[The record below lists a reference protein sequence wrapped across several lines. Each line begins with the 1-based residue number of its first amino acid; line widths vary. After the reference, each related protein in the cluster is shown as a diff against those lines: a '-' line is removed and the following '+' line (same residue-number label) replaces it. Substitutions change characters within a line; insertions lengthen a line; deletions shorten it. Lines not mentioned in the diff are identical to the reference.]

1 MKYIFALG
9 FVLFAKLASAQ
20 QLYFIYIQTDNKQPF
35 YIKIDNKLLSSS
47 TSGYLVVPKLVE
59 GEHSFQLGFPKD
71 QWELQQFT
79 INVNSADAGYL
90 LKNFKEK
97 GWGLY
102 NIQTMQT
109 TMSGTKPTPPKKQED
124 SDEEFANTLSGAAN
138 TKVAVAKPKPASGA
152 ITKLSSGFKEN
163 DYVATYL
170 VDNNGKKDTVKLA
183 IVGNV
188 PAAKKIEPN
197 INEEVVAAK
206 EDIAPVKKVEITP
219 PVVAKQEVI
228 QPVVKQVELTP
239 AKKED
244 RPEVTFNS
252 DCKAKAEQDDF
263 IKLRKK
269 MAAQDN
275 DEEMIATAVKV
286 FKTKCFTVEQV
297 KNLSILLLSDKGKY
311 GFYDAVYPYTLDT
324 NNFKQLAAEL
334 KDVYYVN
341 RFNAMLKN

>member
-1 MKYIFALG
+1 MKYIFALS
-9 FVLFAKLASAQ
+9 FVFFAKIASAQ

-47 TSGYLVVPKLVE
+47 ASGYLVVPKLVE

-79 INVNSADAGYL
+79 INVSGNDAGYL

-109 TMSGTKPTPPKKQED
+109 TMSGTKPAPTKKQVD
-124 SDEEFANTLSGAAN
+124 SDEEFANALSGAAN
-138 TKVAVAKPKPASGA
+138 TKVAVAKPKQASGA
-152 ITKLSSGFKEN
+152 ITKLTSGFKEN
-163 DYVATYL
+163 DYIATYL

-188 PAAKKIEPN
+188 PTP
-197 INEEVVAAK
+197 
-206 EDIAPVKKVEITP
+206 KKVEPIVNEEIAVAKEEVTP
-219 PVVAKQEVI
+219 EKKVETAAPVVVKQETTA
-228 QPVVKQVELTP
+228 PAVKQVEVTP

-244 RPEVTFNS
+244 KPEVSFNS

-275 DEEMIATAVKV
+275 DEEMISAAVKV

-311 GFYDAVYPYTLDT
+311 SFFDAVYPYTLDT

-334 KDVYYVN
+334 KDAYYIN